1 MNVGSCEVREKVEL
15 ELQAVVSRQLW
26 VLGQRAAVS
35 QPLSQSLQSPPELF
49 SEFFCFFNKQNKDE
63 MFHSNFE

>member
-26 VLGQRAAVS
+26 VLGQRAAGIS
-35 QPLSQSLQSPPELF
+35 TTKPISPVPTRVVF
-49 SEFFCFFNKQNKDE
+49 KVNSFFFF
-63 MFHSNFE
+63 